1 MFGIVSSMINTY
13 DTVFFDWGGVVADD
27 PGDEF
32 LGDLLRHLGATES
45 QIQEI
50 FQNYMK
56 RFMRGQIS
64 ESEYWT
70 ELKTNYG
77 FSIPDTIS
85 QEFMKWTGLRA
96 NEDILDLV
104 AGDVGNDRAFL
115 WHDFY
120 KPFSFQLEES
130 LPYRDSANAEGFRQR
145 ILA

>member
-1 MFGIVSSMINTY
+1 
-13 DTVFFDWGGVVADD
+13 
-27 PGDEF
+27 
-32 LGDLLRHLGATES
+32 
-45 QIQEI
+45 
-50 FQNYMK
+50 MK

-104 AGDVGNDRAFL
+104 DAVKIRGLQTAIFSNVIEPTYNVLDAAGYYGLFDTIVA
-115 WHDFY
+115 
-120 KPFSFQLEES
+120 
-130 LPYRDSANAEGFRQR
+130 
-145 ILA
+145 